1 MAEYGP
7 RLPDPRMIP
16 PWAPPAP
23 PAPQRDEPVD
33 PPEVSLSTPD
43 AEDDHFVRPFFVTGG
58 RTRPVQDGLRVE
70 TIVSAQPA
78 ALSAPLRFELR
89 RIVEL
94 CQQPWSVAELAVR
107 LGVPLGV
114 TLVLVADLVA
124 DGHVSFSQPAE
135 LPVDVLERIRDRVRA
150 L

>member
-1 MAEYGP
+1 MTEYGP

-16 PWAPPAP
+16 PWAPPAV
-23 PAPQRDEPVD
+23 QRDESVPEPEE
-33 PPEVSLSTPD
+33 PPSTPD
-43 AEDDHFVRPFFVTGG
+43 TEDDHFIRPFFVTGG
-58 RTRPVQDGLRVE
+58 RTRPVRDGLRIE
-70 TIVSAQPA
+70 TSVSAQPA

-94 CQQPWSVAELAVR
+94 CQQPLSVAEIAVR

-114 TLVLVADLVA
+114 TLVLVADLVT